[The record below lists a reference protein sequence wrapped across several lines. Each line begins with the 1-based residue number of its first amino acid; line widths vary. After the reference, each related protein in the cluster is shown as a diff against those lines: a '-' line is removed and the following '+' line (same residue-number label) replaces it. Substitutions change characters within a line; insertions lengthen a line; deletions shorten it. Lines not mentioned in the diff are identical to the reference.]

1 MKDNFEFDK
10 IVLAIAFSVLAVIL
24 CNAIGGFI
32 YRTDRIVEK
41 RGYQIEI
48 TTEAAGGAETP
59 KGLPDVIEIGKI
71 MAAASAEAG
80 QATFKQCLVC
90 HTSGKGEANKV
101 GPNLWGIVGAKVA
114 RHQEFKYSD
123 AMTKRGAE
131 GKTWTYED
139 LYRYIYSP
147 KSYIPGN
154 KMAFAGVKKDADRAN
169 LIAYLR
175 TLNDSQIALPPVE
188 KQPTVAAEAPKKK

>member
-1 MKDNFEFDK
+1 MKDNNFEFDK
-10 IVLAIAFSVLAVIL
+10 IVLAIAFSILSVIL
-24 CNAIGGFI
+24 SSAIGGFL
-32 YRTDRIVEK
+32 YRSERIVEK
-41 RGYQIEI
+41 RGYKIEI
-48 TTEAAGGAETP
+48 VDAAADTSAP

-80 QATFKQCLVC
+80 QAIFKQCMVC
-90 HTSGKGEANKV
+90 HTNDKGGSNKV
-101 GPNLWGIVGAKVA
+101 GPNLWGIVAAKVA

-123 AMTKRGAE
+123 AMAKRGAD

-147 KSYIPGN
+147 KAFIPGN

-175 TLNDSQIALPPVE
+175 TLNDTQVPLPPME
-188 KQPTVAAEAPKKK
+188 

>member
-1 MKDNFEFDK
+1 VKDNFEFDK
-10 IVLAIAFSVLAVIL
+10 IILAIAFGILAIIL
-24 CNAIGGFI
+24 SNAIGGFL
-32 YRTDRIVEK
+32 YRTDRLVEK
-41 RGYQIEI
+41 RGYQIEVI
-48 TTEAAGGAETP
+48 AEIPGGAEAP

-71 MAAASAEAG
+71 MVAASADAG
-80 QATFKQCLVC
+80 QAVFKQCMVC

-101 GPNLWGIVGAKVA
+101 GPNLWGVVGANVA
-114 RHQEFKYSD
+114 RHKEFQYSS
-123 AMTKRGAE
+123 AMSKRGTD

-169 LIAYLR
+169 LLAYLR
-175 TLNDSQIALPPVE
+175 TLSDSPIALPPVE
-188 KQPTVAAEAPKKK
+188 K